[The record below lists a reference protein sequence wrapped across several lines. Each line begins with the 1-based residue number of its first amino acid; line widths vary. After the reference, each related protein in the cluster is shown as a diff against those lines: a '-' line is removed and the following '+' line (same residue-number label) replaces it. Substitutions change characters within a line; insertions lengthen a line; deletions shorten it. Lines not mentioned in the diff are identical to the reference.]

1 MYKTIRKNRAVTVTS
16 VLALIIALLFTS
28 LTSCRTGNGEN
39 TGSDT
44 GTATVTVFGTTTAEA
59 QTTASPAT
67 TDSETT
73 KAPDITETTR
83 TPDTTNTPAVST
95 EPVTT
100 PAVTETKAPET
111 TLPPV
116 LAETS
121 GVFYAETGTSLGFR
135 VEWELV
141 GYEGEKAIINTKVIL
156 SSYQL
161 YISARN
167 NLGVIKFGDN
177 QVRFSTARISQDQ
190 NKKVD
195 ILLTEQ
201 QVKVDTDNGF
211 AVVHFEVRWF
221 FNANYAGT
229 DYEWIGA
236 GGYISLN
243 KE

>member
-1 MYKTIRKNRAVTVTS
+1 MYKTVIHSRAVTVTAA
-16 VLALIIALLFTS
+16 LALMIAMLFTS

-39 TGSDT
+39 TGSDSET
-44 GTATVTVFGTTTAEA
+44 GTAFVTTTAEA
-59 QTTASPAT
+59 DTTNAPVT
-67 TDSETT
+67 TEIETT
-73 KAPDITETTR
+73 S
-83 TPDTTNTPAVST
+83 TPDTDETTTAPDTTSAPAVTT

-100 PAVTETKAPET
+100 PAITETTSPET

-116 LAETS
+116 PAQTS
-121 GVFYAETGTSLGFR
+121 GVFRAETGTSLGFR

-141 GYEGEKAIINTKVIL
+141 GYEGDKAIINTKVIL

-167 NLGVIKFGDN
+167 NLGIIKFGDSE
-177 QVRFSTARISQDQ
+177 VRFSTARISQDQ

-211 AVVHFEVRWF
+211 AIVHFEVRWF

>member
-1 MYKTIRKNRAVTVTS
+1 MYKSTKHKRI
-16 VLALIIALLFTS
+16 LALTLALSITVALLFVS
-28 LTSCRTGNGEN
+28 LTSCHTGDGV
-39 TGSDT
+39 GSDS
-44 GTATVTVFGTTTAEA
+44 VTNTESAFGTTTAITDE
-59 QTTASPAT
+59 TTSPAT
-67 TDSETT
+67 KAPETT
-73 KAPDITETTR
+73 TPPETTATTSAPETTT
-83 TPDTTNTPAVST
+83 TPKETTDAA
-95 EPVTT
+95 TT
-100 PAVTETKAPET
+100 PAVTETDPPET

-116 LAETS
+116 VSQTS

-141 GYEGEKAIINTKVIL
+141 GFEGEKAIINTKVIL
-156 SSYQL
+156 STYQL

-167 NLGVIKFGDN
+167 NLGIIQFGDS
-177 QVRFSTARISQDQ
+177 QVRFSTSRITQDQ

-243 KE
+243 RG

>member
-1 MYKTIRKNRAVTVTS
+1 MHKNKGHIRILTVTAA
-16 VLALIIALLFTS
+16 LALTVAVLFTS
-28 LTSCRTGNGEN
+28 LTSCK
-39 TGSDT
+39 TGS
-44 GTATVTVFGTTTAEA
+44 GTESGSGTKEESAFGTTAA
-59 QTTASPAT
+59 I
-67 TDSETT
+67 TDETT
-73 KAPDITETTR
+73 SPVTTEEETTR
-83 TPDTTNTPAVST
+83 TPATTETTKTPDTTSTPAVTT

-100 PAVTETKAPET
+100 PAVTETDTPAT

-116 LAETS
+116 IGETS
-121 GVFYAETGTSLGFR
+121 GVFHAETGTSLGFR

-141 GYEGEKAIINTKVIL
+141 GFEGNKAIINTKVIL

-161 YISARN
+161 YISQRK

-177 QVRFSTARISQDQ
+177 EVRFSTERITQDE
-190 NKKVD
+190 NKRVE

-201 QVKVDTDNGF
+201 EVKVDTDNGF
-211 AVVHFEVRWF
+211 AIFHFEVRWF

-236 GGYISLN
+236 GGYITLN